1 MEEIIVFG
9 NGNISKILSIYLKKK
24 FNIIAYA
31 SKKKFIKSK
40 NFNNRPIYSI
50 ERLKKKFSPKK
61 YKLIIA
67 IGYLEMNN
75 VRQNIFENLKS
86 EGYKFVNYIDNSVQI
101 PNDLTIKE
109 NNFLLDNVS
118 INPGSSIGNGNIIW
132 SNSVISHNVK
142 LNNFNWVSSG
152 TVISGESSIGNCN
165 FFGSNSIISNNS
177 LIGNSIFIG
186 AGTLITGK
194 IKNES
199 TIINTTSKKIK
210 IKSLDFLKYLKN
222 EQK

>member
-9 NGNISKILSIYLKKK
+9 NGNISKILSTYLKKK

-40 NFNNRPIYSI
+40 KFNNRPIYSL
-50 ERLKKKFSPKK
+50 EELKKKFSPKK
-61 YKLIIA
+61 YKIITA

-75 VRQNIFENLKS
+75 VRKKIFENLKS
-86 EGYKFVNYIDNSVQI
+86 EGYNFVNYIDNSAQV
-101 PNDLTIKE
+101 PNDVMIRE
-109 NNFLLDNVS
+109 NNILLDNVS
-118 INPGSSIGNGNIIW
+118 INPGSKIGNGNIIW
-132 SNSVISHNVK
+132 SNSVISHNVR

-152 TVISGESSIGNCN
+152 TVISGDTSIGNCN

-177 LIGNSIFIG
+177 LIANSIFVG
-186 AGTLITGK
+186 AGALVTGK
-194 IKNES
+194 IRNES
-199 TIINTTSKKIK
+199 TIINSTSKKIE

-222 EQK
+222 EQ

>member
-9 NGNISKILSIYLKKK
+9 NGNISKILSTYLKKK

-40 NFNNRPIYSI
+40 KFNNRPIYSL
-50 ERLKKKFSPKK
+50 EELKKKFSPKK
-61 YKLIIA
+61 YKIITA

-75 VRQNIFENLKS
+75 IRKKIFESLKS
-86 EGYKFVNYIDNSVQI
+86 EGYNFVNYIDNSAQV
-101 PNDLTIKE
+101 PNDVMIRE
-109 NNFLLDNVS
+109 NNILLDNVS
-118 INPGSSIGNGNIIW
+118 INPGSKIGNGNIIW
-132 SNSVISHNVK
+132 SNSVISHNVR

-152 TVISGESSIGNCN
+152 TVISGDTSIGNCN

-177 LIGNSIFIG
+177 SIANSIFVG
-186 AGTLITGK
+186 AGALVTGK
-194 IKNES
+194 IRNES
-199 TIINTTSKKIK
+199 TIINSTSKKIE

-222 EQK
+222 EQ

>member
-9 NGNISKILSIYLKKK
+9 NGNISKILSTYLKKK

-40 NFNNRPIYSI
+40 KFNNRPIYSL
-50 ERLKKKFSPKK
+50 EELKKKFSPKK
-61 YKLIIA
+61 YKIITA

-75 VRQNIFENLKS
+75 VRKKIFENLKS
-86 EGYKFVNYIDNSVQI
+86 EGYNFVNYIDNSVQV
-101 PNDLTIKE
+101 PNDVIVRE
-109 NNFLLDNVS
+109 NNILLDNVS
-118 INPGSSIGNGNIIW
+118 INPGSKIGNGNIIW
-132 SNSVISHNVK
+132 SNSVISHNVR

-152 TVISGESSIGNCN
+152 TVISGDTSIGNCN

-177 LIGNSIFIG
+177 LIANSIFVG
-186 AGTLITGK
+186 AGALVTGK
-194 IKNES
+194 IRNES
-199 TIINTTSKKIK
+199 TIINSTSKKIE

-222 EQK
+222 EQ